1 MKMSLAVMTACLSL
15 SATAPQAAD
24 AIDPERIIFA
34 ATGDWDKDGTS
45 DLAMLVAPADG
56 SGEDDNSVYIYL
68 NDGDTDRLKL
78 KTVVANKVWGDLT
91 MAGRAPSITALAN
104 GSILITTH
112 NDSVGRD
119 RWEQK
124 LTVAYRNFDFVVAGY
139 TYTSYDTLDPDNTAE
154 CDFNVL
160 TGKGKSSG
168 KPVATKGEI
177 VLLKDW
183 SDDRGQ
189 TVCGIE

>member
-1 MKMSLAVMTACLSL
+1 MKISLTVMAALLGL
-15 SATAPQAAD
+15 SATLAQAAE
-24 AIDPERIIFA
+24 AIDPDRIIFA
-34 ATGDWDKDGTS
+34 ATGDWDKDGSS
-45 DLAMLVAPADG
+45 DLAMLVAPVEG
-56 SGEDDNSVYIYL
+56 SDDDNAVYIYL
-68 NDGDTDRLKL
+68 NDGHTDRLKL
-78 KTVVANKVWGDLT
+78 KTVVLNKVWGDLI
-91 MAGRAPSITALAN
+91 MAARAPSITALDN

-139 TYTSYDTLDPDNTAE
+139 TYTSYDTLDLDNTTD

-160 TGKGKSSG
+160 TGKGKSNG

-183 SDDRGQ
+183 SDETGQ
-189 TVCGIE
+189 KVCQEQ

>member
-1 MKMSLAVMTACLSL
+1 MKMSLAVMTAFLGL
-15 SATAPQAAD
+15 TATTAQAAET
-24 AIDPERIIFA
+24 IDPGRIVVA
-34 ATGDWDKDGTS
+34 ATGDWDKDGSS
-45 DLAMLVAPADG
+45 DLAMLVAPVEGTD
-56 SGEDDNSVYIYL
+56 EDHAVYIYL

-78 KTVVANKVWGDLT
+78 KTVVPNKVWGDLT
-91 MAGRAPSITALAN
+91 MAGRAPSITALEN

-154 CDFNVL
+154 CDLNVL